1 MDDTSEQRHALACLL
16 DLDEFEVVEAE
27 EDRRSKVRRL
37 VLVPRASVGLCP
49 RCGGVCAERH
59 ACHEREVLDLPLG
72 AYATRLRVRL
82 WQFRCERCDQFF
94 TPRFAALA
102 EGAHATE
109 RFLARMADLVK
120 HTDLANAAAYLG
132 VAEKTL
138 ERWYYQYV
146 QRQQQRPAGALQP
159 IRSLGIDEL
168 SLKKDTS
175 NSAAC

>member
-1 MDDTSEQRHALACLL
+1 MNDTSERLNTLACLL

-37 VLVPRASVGLCP
+37 VLVPRVTVGLCP
-49 RCGGVCAERH
+49 HCGGVCEERH
-59 ACHEREVLDLPLG
+59 ECYDRKVVDLPLG
-72 AYATRLRVRL
+72 AYATQLIVRQ
-82 WQFRCERCDQFF
+82 WQFRCEACDKFF

-102 EGAHATE
+102 EDAHATE
-109 RFLARMADLVK
+109 RFLERMAELVK

-138 ERWYYQYV
+138 ENWYYPYV
-146 QRQQQRPAGALQP
+146 QRRQRPEGALQP
-159 IRSLGIDEL
+159 VRSLGIDEL

-175 NSAAC
+175 NSAAY